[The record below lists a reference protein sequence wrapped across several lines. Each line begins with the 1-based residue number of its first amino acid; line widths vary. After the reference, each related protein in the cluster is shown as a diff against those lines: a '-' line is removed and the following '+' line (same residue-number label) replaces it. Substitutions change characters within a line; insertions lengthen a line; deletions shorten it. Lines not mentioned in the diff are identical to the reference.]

1 MLDLT
6 EARRLCEQRAT
17 HERGCHTF
25 APDWL
30 ALTYAMAATLP
41 AAIDEIEKLRRDE
54 RRRQELLECCTCKQA
69 AADAQEDNIRLGVT
83 VEKLRA
89 ALEEAC
95 AIAENDHKFMR
106 LDARPLD
113 ADEAILLSLYEQR
126 IAALR
131 RLVQP

>member
-1 MLDLT
+1 VLDLT
-6 EARRLCEQRAT
+6 EARERAARWLGPLMQGA
-17 HERGCHTF
+17 RG
-25 APDWL
+25 L
-30 ALTYAMAATLP
+30 ARSVALGEENMALDVLDLA
-41 AAIDEIEKLRRDE
+41 DEI
-54 RRRQELLECCTCKQA
+54 
-69 AADAQEDNIRLGVT
+69 
-83 VEKLRA
+83 EKLRA

-113 ADEAILLSLYEQR
+113 ADEAILLSLYERR